1 MHLSTDKKYS
11 IYMIEENY
19 CNRLE
24 VLVDEERFDD
34 AHSLFEEFVVDSEE
48 PQEWLFIPY
57 FKNVR

>member
-1 MHLSTDKKYS
+1 
-11 IYMIEENY
+11 MIEENY